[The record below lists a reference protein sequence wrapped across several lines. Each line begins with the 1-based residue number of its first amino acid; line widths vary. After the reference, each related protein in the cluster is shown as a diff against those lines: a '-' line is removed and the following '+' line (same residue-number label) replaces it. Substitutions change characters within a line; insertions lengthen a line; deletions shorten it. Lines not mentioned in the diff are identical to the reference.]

1 MGKGMPG
8 GNPDITKIGKS
19 TRYKKGER
27 RAAENGR
34 KGRAVQQIVLKTV
47 KEIAT
52 EKLDENDQH
61 ILNGVVMRLIKMA
74 ADGNLPAIQ
83 YLIKLIGQDPG
94 DLLTVSTPTLS
105 EEAKADI
112 DRLLRETRGEVK

>member
-8 GNPDITKIGKS
+8 GNPDITKVSKR
-19 TRYKKGER
+19 TQYKKGDR
-27 RAAENGR
+27 RAVENGR
-34 KGRAVQQIVLKTV
+34 KGRSAQQIVLKTV
-47 KEIAT
+47 REIAT

-105 EEAKADI
+105 EEAKEDI

>member
-1 MGKGMPG
+1 MAKGRPG
-8 GNPDITKIGKS
+8 GNPDITQVGRRTQYKQNDPRAAKNG
-19 TRYKKGER
+19 KKGR
-27 RAAENGR
+27 SA
-34 KGRAVQQIVLKTV
+34 QQIVLKTV
-47 KEIAT
+47 REIAT

-105 EEAKADI
+105 EEAKEDI

>member
-8 GNPDITKIGKS
+8 GNPDIAKIGKS
-19 TRYKKGER
+19 TRYKKGDR
-27 RAAENGR
+27 RAVENGR
-34 KGRAVQQIVLKTV
+34 KGRAAKQIVLKTV
-47 KEIAT
+47 REIAT

-105 EEAKADI
+105 EEAKEDI

>member
-1 MGKGMPG
+1 MGKGRPG
-8 GNPDITKIGKS
+8 GNPDITKINKR
-19 TRYKKGER
+19 TQYKKGDP
-27 RAAENGR
+27 RAVENGK
-34 KGRAVQQIVLKTV
+34 KGRAARQIVLKTV
-47 KEIAT
+47 REIAT

-74 ADGNLPAIQ
+74 ADGNLSAIQ

-105 EEAKADI
+105 EEAKEDI